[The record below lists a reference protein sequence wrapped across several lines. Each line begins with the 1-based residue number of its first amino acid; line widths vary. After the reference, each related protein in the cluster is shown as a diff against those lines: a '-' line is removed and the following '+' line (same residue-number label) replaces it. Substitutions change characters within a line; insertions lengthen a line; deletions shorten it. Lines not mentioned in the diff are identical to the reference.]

1 MTKKTGEGATSE
13 LTELRN
19 LIIETQT
26 ATQSSIQQLGDVV
39 GALTA
44 RLDALTTRLNRQAQP
59 LVHAT
64 PPPPQQ
70 QFTPQHHQPLQHP
83 PQHHHQHNPAP
94 FQQLRHQQ
102 PVPPVTEF
110 VAQLQFLELLDNVIV
125 TAGYKAILHI
135 HEAVEECE
143 IIELI
148 SQIDKKTRKPMKK
161 KLFFVKNGAVVVCR
175 IQVTNPIRVEKFSDF
190 PQLGRFTLRTHDE
203 GKIIA
208 VGKVTALSGVSSSA

>member
-19 LIIETQT
+19 LIVETQT

-44 RLDALTTRLNRQAQP
+44 RLDALTTRLNPQAQP

-64 PPPPQQ
+64 PPPAQQ

-102 PVPPVTEF
+102 PVTEF
-110 VAQLQFLELLDNVIV
+110 VAQLQFLELLDNVS
-125 TAGYKAILHI
+125 T
-135 HEAVEECE
+135 C
-143 IIELI
+143 
-148 SQIDKKTRKPMKK
+148 
-161 KLFFVKNGAVVVCR
+161 F
-175 IQVTNPIRVEKFSDF
+175 
-190 PQLGRFTLRTHDE
+190 
-203 GKIIA
+203 
-208 VGKVTALSGVSSSA
+208 